1 MVSSQLERRKL
12 NKKLKLIKNTHFSE
26 KWRRWWMQEW
36 EGDCQDVL
44 NLIQGILPACKKT
57 KKTSTNIAEQTLTSK
72 QSKQYDKPG
81 VE

>member
-1 MVSSQLERRKL
+1 
-12 NKKLKLIKNTHFSE
+12 
-26 KWRRWWMQEW
+26 MQEW

-81 VE
+81 VEQQLILQWSKMFYLHLALFIIYHFISVL